1 MDQGRPHSDCT
12 SPLHRGQYQLIEGEE
27 GGRKAFVFSGR
38 KQGGGKKLTRTQKE
52 RAGEKQEC
60 EEHLAFVKDSLLS
73 SRPEKH
79 ASKVERG
86 LAESSIRERKPS
98 GSTVK

>member
-12 SPLHRGQYQLIEGEE
+12 SPLHRGQYQLIEGE
-27 GGRKAFVFSGR
+27 
-38 KQGGGKKLTRTQKE
+38 
-52 RAGEKQEC
+52 KQEC
-60 EEHLAFVKDSLLS
+60 EEHLAFVKDSLLN

-86 LAESSIRERKPS
+86 LAGSSIRERKPS